1 MQFGN
6 KTVLKQ
12 LEDIEIDSFD
22 NIYVTDRGG
31 SSIKKYRIE

>member
-6 KTVLKQ
+6 KTEFKQ

-22 NIYVTDRGG
+22 NIYVTDKGI
-31 SSIKKYRIE
+31 SV